1 MNTRFLSQ
9 LTITD
14 GRRSSVATKVGAGF
28 HVTGLTNVRPE
39 QFAVVKAEFLVVQPQ
54 AKLNRAWLVA
64 LSVDSTKTRRTVES
78 VRITE
83 VRAIED
89 ISELSF
95 KPEVQFLLDWK
106 DLEYVDVFV
115 VGGESAY

>member
-1 MNTRFLSQ
+1 MCDQNC
-9 LTITD
+9 
-14 GRRSSVATKVGAGF
+14 
-28 HVTGLTNVRPE
+28 
-39 QFAVVKAEFLVVQPQ
+39 FAVVKADVLPESYREGRILVVQPQ

-64 LSVDSTKTRRTVES
+64 LSIDSTETRRTEES
-78 VRITE
+78 VWIAE

-106 DLEYVDVFV
+106 DLEDVDVFV

>member
-1 MNTRFLSQ
+1 MAAVAPSQ
-9 LTITD
+9 LKSEPGFIL
-14 GRRSSVATKVGAGF
+14 SVSQVCDQNCLRF
-28 HVTGLTNVRPE
+28 
-39 QFAVVKAEFLVVQPQ
+39 VKADVLPGSYREGRILVVQPQ

-64 LSVDSTKTRRTVES
+64 LSIDRTKTRRAEES
-78 VRITE
+78 VWIAE

-106 DLEYVDVFV
+106 DLEYVDVFI